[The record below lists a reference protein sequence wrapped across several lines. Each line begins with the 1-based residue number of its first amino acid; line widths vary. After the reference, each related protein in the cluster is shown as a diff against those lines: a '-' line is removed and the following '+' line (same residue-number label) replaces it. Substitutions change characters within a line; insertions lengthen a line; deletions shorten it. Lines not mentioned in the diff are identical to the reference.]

1 MGGFEARL
9 DQKSDK
15 IDATN
20 RCKNKSAFGGT
31 GGGRV
36 RVHLILC
43 LHVLAEHDRFL
54 VPFWRPLDLEG
65 GPQIDSF

>member
-36 RVHLILC
+36 RHHLILC
-43 LHVLAEHDRFL
+43 LRLLVELDRFS
-54 VPFWRPLDLEG
+54 VPFWRPLDFEEG
-65 GPQIDSF
+65 PEIDYF